1 MLKTWFF
8 LIFDLKCIT
17 YENFS
22 RDGRGTFF
30 FDRGTDSAALFFTVR
45 GTDSAALFLKMGSRP
60 STATP
65 RPSTLEF
72 F

>member
-1 MLKTWFF
+1 MNNCT
-8 LIFDLKCIT
+8 T
-17 YENFS
+17 YIHIY
-22 RDGRGTFF
+22 RDGRDTFF
-30 FDRGTDSAALFFTVR
+30 LDRGTDSAALFFTVR